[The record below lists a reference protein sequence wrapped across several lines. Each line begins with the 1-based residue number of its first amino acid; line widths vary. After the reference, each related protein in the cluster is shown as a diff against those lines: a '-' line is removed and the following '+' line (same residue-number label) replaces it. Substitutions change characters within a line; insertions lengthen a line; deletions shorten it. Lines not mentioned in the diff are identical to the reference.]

1 MPLIPEEPQIR
12 ESVPGPRVG
21 SAGGRT
27 AQAPRP
33 VPGPRPAAPRPV
45 PPQRGGGRTTH
56 PAPGRPAPS
65 RAPAAQPGG
74 GRETAKIE
82 LVPAR
87 TGTALDVADETV
99 DRLLD
104 SGRPPGDILVL
115 VTGEPHPWQ
124 SHELSF
130 GEESYWRQH
139 DEGGDVFYALAGAE
153 RTGRRAV
160 VVLAVNGGTDEE
172 AARALPAAL
181 SRAAGELIVVGDPD
195 RLRKLLED

>member
-12 ESVPGPRVG
+12 ESVPGPRAG
-21 SAGGRT
+21 SASGRT

-45 PPQRGGGRTTH
+45 PQRGGGRGIH
-56 PAPGRPAPS
+56 AAPGRPAPS
-65 RAPAAQPGG
+65 RAPAPQPGG
-74 GRETAKIE
+74 ARETAKIE
-82 LVPAR
+82 LVPAS
-87 TGTALDVADETV
+87 TAGALDVADETV

-115 VTGEPHPWQ
+115 ATGEPHPWQ

-153 RTGRRAV
+153 RTARRAV

-172 AARALPAAL
+172 AAQALPVAL

-195 RLRKLLED
+195 RLRALLMD